1 MFTRLP
7 PGTVVPEWP
16 GKSWDMVG
24 DLVEQAGA
32 QPNPNLVKFAAN
44 HPYVTAWVE
53 NESGAD
59 VTEFTP
65 LKIKQPSFSYP
76 DPIAGGEADESILNP
91 QVLRVEEATSET
103 PLDQL
108 VFATQPIAN
117 NEAGLAIVFGV
128 FPARVNI
135 VSDSDTTCGVNPSEL
150 EKLKS
155 GEGEIPI
162 VWKPAGTGDKWCLV
176 RLGGGGGDTG
186 SENVSIGVVLE
197 GAGRATDTG
206 YPPGSTYRLTP
217 KVGRALPLTW
227 DAENDRF
234 HQSNENAHQ
243 HSDGISSGVLSVPVV
258 ADPSNAWI
266 ASAKGVYVPA
276 VDALEEDDVGTTGSD
291 EGIAIDERYL
301 EITDVTET
309 GGNYVL
315 TLDDSGYSLP
325 ADADDERSVTCWIQ
339 PVEPDDFLW
348 PLYYGGI
355 GTGSIVKLTKIPGV
369 PLKIAEPLDYFDTMR
384 KQDNFKEGETQF
396 YTHDSTGPYWQDPP
410 DVSPT
415 GGGGCTGEDVVISVA
430 CVNGDIVETTRELCI
445 SNGLAAFKD

>member
-176 RLGGGGGDTG
+176 RLGGGGGT
-186 SENVSIGVVLE
+186 SNVSLQGTFYICDVNVPAAETKELSQLTTDEQNAINADAGTTLPAETKIVIPKSEEAQEMAIVDFDLETYIYATGVTKAIYNV
-197 GAGRATDTG
+197 
-206 YPPGSTYRLTP
+206 
-217 KVGRALPLTW
+217 
-227 DAENDRF
+227 
-234 HQSNENAHQ
+234 
-243 HSDGISSGVLSVPVV
+243 SGVELSKDRLLGGMEIDGKTYIIL
-258 ADPSNAWI
+258 DP
-266 ASAKGVYVPA
+266 
-276 VDALEEDDVGTTGSD
+276 
-291 EGIAIDERYL
+291 
-301 EITDVTET
+301 
-309 GGNYVL
+309 
-315 TLDDSGYSLP
+315 
-325 ADADDERSVTCWIQ
+325 C
-339 PVEPDDFLW
+339 
-348 PLYYGGI
+348 
-355 GTGSIVKLTKIPGV
+355 
-369 PLKIAEPLDYFDTMR
+369 
-384 KQDNFKEGETQF
+384 
-396 YTHDSTGPYWQDPP
+396 
-410 DVSPT
+410 
-415 GGGGCTGEDVVISVA
+415 
-430 CVNGDIVETTRELCI
+430 
-445 SNGLAAFKD
+445 

>member
-176 RLGGGGGDTG
+176 RLGGGGGSVTATSNIAVVTIEVPAG
-186 SENVSIGVVLE
+186 SAGGTIDAWDFSTTPSSGGTAILLVNGALPERLEVDDGNGGTTTESIADAKDRLQITVNNILPAKLVLE
-197 GAGRATDTG
+197 SLIVLMSEGDIKPDSEWPGGAGDESRSPVYAMSLGALYELKGHQG
-206 YPPGSTYRLTP
+206 Y
-217 KVGRALPLTW
+217 
-227 DAENDRF
+227 
-234 HQSNENAHQ
+234 
-243 HSDGISSGVLSVPVV
+243 I
-258 ADPSNAWI
+258 
-266 ASAKGVYVPA
+266 
-276 VDALEEDDVGTTGSD
+276 
-291 EGIAIDERYL
+291 
-301 EITDVTET
+301 
-309 GGNYVL
+309 
-315 TLDDSGYSLP
+315 
-325 ADADDERSVTCWIQ
+325 
-339 PVEPDDFLW
+339 
-348 PLYYGGI
+348 
-355 GTGSIVKLTKIPGV
+355 
-369 PLKIAEPLDYFDTMR
+369 
-384 KQDNFKEGETQF
+384 EGEDQILF
-396 YTHDSTGPYWQDPP
+396 HESGHSKHDPFRF
-410 DVSPT
+410 
-415 GGGGCTGEDVVISVA
+415 GGEECS
-430 CVNGDIVETTRELCI
+430 
-445 SNGLAAFKD
+445 